1 MGMLKIIGSR
11 LMSRQD
17 WLGRLVGSGM
27 DWYEGWRGPLYAQ
40 HDYQQAQA
48 AGRSVQRGL
57 AEIAARWPDVASLT
71 QENPVFILSAGWRSG
86 STLLQR
92 LIMSRESILIWGEP
106 YSHARMLHH
115 LAASVSAITPDW
127 PKDEWFV
134 DHYPQEE
141 LSTRFVANMYPVVQ
155 DLLQA
160 CLAYTRTLLAEPART
175 RGFARWGLKDVRLTI
190 DDAYFLRW
198 LYPQGRF
205 VFLCRNPYT
214 AYRSYRLDRSWYNEW
229 PDDPVFT
236 AVRFGRHWRELTR
249 GFQEGCREL
258 GGVFLR
264 YEDLCAGN
272 LDVTALEAYL
282 QLGIDTSLL
291 KQKVGTHRHP
301 NDAVPGAELKRLQ
314 REVAP
319 LASTLGYEP

>member
-1 MGMLKIIGSR
+1 MKAGADRCMRSAITTRRRPPAVRCGG
-11 LMSRQD
+11 D
-17 WLGRLVGSGM
+17 WLKSR
-27 DWYEGWRGPLYAQ
+27 R
-40 HDYQQAQA
+40 
-48 AGRSVQRGL
+48 AGRILPVRLRS
-57 AEIAARWPDVASLT
+57 
-71 QENPVFILSAGWRSG
+71 NPVFILSAGWRSG
-86 STLLQR
+86 STMLQR

-134 DHYPQEE
+134 DRYPRDE
-141 LSTRFVANMYPVVQ
+141 LSTRFVANMYPNVQ

-160 CLAYTRTLLAEPART
+160 CLACTQTLLAEPARK

-190 DDAYFLRW
+190 DDAYFLHW
-198 LYPQGRF
+198 LYPQARF
-205 VFLCRNPYT
+205 VFLCRNPYA

-236 AVRFGRHWRELTR
+236 AERFGRHWRELTQ
-249 GFQEGCREL
+249 GFRDGCEAV

-272 LDVTALEAYL
+272 FDVAALEEYL
-282 QLGIDTSLL
+282 QLGIDIQSAGE
-291 KQKVGTHRHP
+291 KG
-301 NDAVPGAELKRLQ
+301 GY
-314 REVAP
+314 AP
-319 LASTLGYEP
+319 SQG